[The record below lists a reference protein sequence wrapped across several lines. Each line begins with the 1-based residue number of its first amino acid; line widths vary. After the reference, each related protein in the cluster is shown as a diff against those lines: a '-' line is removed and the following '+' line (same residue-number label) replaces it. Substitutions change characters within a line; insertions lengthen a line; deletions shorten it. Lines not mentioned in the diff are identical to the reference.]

1 MDSNYLE
8 MGNLKRSKSRRKKG
22 KNNLIYSDNSQV
34 KRLIKKGKKINLAIS
49 IDNTK
54 NIFQIKNYKN
64 KVFIF
69 D

>member
-1 MDSNYLE
+1 

-22 KNNLIYSDNSQV
+22 KNNSIYSDNSQV